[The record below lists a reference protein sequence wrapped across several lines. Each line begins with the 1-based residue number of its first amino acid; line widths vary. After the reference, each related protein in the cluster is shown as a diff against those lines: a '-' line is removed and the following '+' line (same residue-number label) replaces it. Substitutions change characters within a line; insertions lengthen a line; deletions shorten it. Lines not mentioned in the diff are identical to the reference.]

1 MNRFKFESFSTT
13 VKGRCLEFEALKSGH
28 IQPIILFFWY
38 SRSQTFTAERLIAQ
52 ISNTEQFWV
61 HHCMSET
68 HKSLN
73 WETGQI
79 IIISITVRQTAA
91 SWHIHNIH
99 ITYST
104 GLKTIYWKYRT
115 MRRTKER
122 KIQKLGLS
130 RPMAYHPHQ
139 MHTRSH
145 NTSH

>member
-104 GLKTIYWKYRT
+104 GLKTNWDQLIDWQTPWHTGQFTGYCKAVHWMLAQNIFYT
-115 MRRTKER
+115 S
-122 KIQKLGLS
+122 KL
-130 RPMAYHPHQ
+130 
-139 MHTRSH
+139 T
-145 NTSH
+145 